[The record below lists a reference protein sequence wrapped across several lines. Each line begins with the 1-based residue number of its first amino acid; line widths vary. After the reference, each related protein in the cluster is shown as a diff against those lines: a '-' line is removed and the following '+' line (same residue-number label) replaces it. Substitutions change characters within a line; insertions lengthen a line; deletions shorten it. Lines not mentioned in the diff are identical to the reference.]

1 MTNQKALYV
10 YCNRQ
15 QGRNQIRILLPD
27 NSPQERSD
35 IMSVITEREKQ
46 GFSKYLYSIGFNTVG
61 VQETLQRIKENRAD
75 REDNMYYRRYLET
88 VRR

>member
-1 MTNQKALYV
+1 
-10 YCNRQ
+10 
-15 QGRNQIRILLPD
+15 
-27 NSPQERSD
+27 
-35 IMSVITEREKQ
+35 MSVITEREKQ

-75 REDNMYYRRYLET
+75 REDNSNYRRYLET

>member
-1 MTNQKALYV
+1 
-10 YCNRQ
+10 
-15 QGRNQIRILLPD
+15 
-27 NSPQERSD
+27 
-35 IMSVITEREKQ
+35 MSVITEREKQ